1 MRCSLAISL
10 MMVFGAA
17 CGQGPSVYTP
27 RLTSEQIGGKITTS
41 TFVLDQPRCVFN
53 GVVNPTDEIW
63 LVVAQSNAVKNFT
76 NPRSPTELPYQE
88 FEKNHVY
95 MTLSTVPS
103 NYPCPDPTQ
112 NSDEITVL
120 RVGDETKCIADFS
133 RPDCNGPLPGPGP
146 YQVKFLAMNS
156 SGPTAETKWSSPI
169 PLIQG
174 KSPETID
181 TNPEHLSAGTIA
193 IATILSIL
201 FALLLA
207 ALIAALIYK
216 YSDVCGG
223 ADIVTV
229 RDPATVMRYTTH
241 HIYDQPANKF

>member
-1 MRCSLAISL
+1 MRCSLAVSL

-76 NPRSPTELPYQE
+76 NPRSSTELPYQE

-95 MTLSTVPS
+95 MTMSTVPS
-103 NYPCPDPTQ
+103 NYPCPESTQ

-169 PLIQG
+169 TLIQG
-174 KSPETID
+174 SDEQTRGFRSGFTNGDTGPNPSPSKSHIFPCGSHT
-181 TNPEHLSAGTIA
+181 P
-193 IATILSIL
+193 
-201 FALLLA
+201 ALQP
-207 ALIAALIYK
+207 
-216 YSDVCGG
+216 C
-223 ADIVTV
+223 V
-229 RDPATVMRYTTH
+229 RTDLE
-241 HIYDQPANKF
+241 ANSNC